1 MIRKLRIQIV
11 LSISLVTTAFV
22 ILFLSSTYLSAKN
35 NLESTCYS
43 DMSYILSDITAA
55 NQATFPIAVVTVDYS
70 GNCTLLLNHVFM
82 SDKEEILSTAS
93 TVLHSS
99 SSSGELDGCIRYMRK
114 SIGYSNI
121 RIALVDASSE
131 KMFLAAQLRN
141 YLYSGIAAIIAFL
154 ILGIMISKWISVP
167 VEKAMLAQKQFIAN
181 ASHELKTP
189 LTVILSNLDM
199 MDSRE
204 LSTKNANRMDNIKA
218 ESAQMRELIGDML
231 QLARYDSV
239 LLPVEHSDVDLSYI
253 VQCSVATYEP
263 LAFDKGLLIQADIL
277 SGIHILGNEQRLRQ
291 LAAIFLDN
299 AMKYSRP
306 SGIISV
312 KLSYSQGKRPLLSVT
327 SQGNAI
333 QKDDLQRI
341 FKSFYRSDNALTSAE
356 GNGLGLSIAAKITE
370 DLDGKIWAESDAA
383 LDQNSFYVQFKPH
396 CQKHLPFSSR

>member
-93 TVLHSS
+93 TVLRSS

-131 KMFLAAQLRN
+131 KTFLAAQLRN

-199 MDSRE
+199 MDSCE
-204 LSTKNANRMDNIKA
+204 LSPKNANRMSNIKA
-218 ESAQMRELIGDML
+218 ESARMRELIGDML

-263 LAFDKGLLIQADIL
+263 LAFDKGLFIQADIL
-277 SGIHILGNEQRLRQ
+277 PGIHILGNEQRLRQ

-306 SGIISV
+306 GGIISV
-312 KLSYSQGKRPLLSVT
+312 KLAYSQGKRPILSVT

-341 FKSFYRSDNALTSAE
+341 FKSFYRSDNAHTSAE
-356 GNGLGLSIAAKITE
+356 GNGLGLSIASKITE

-383 LDQNSFYVQFKPH
+383 LDQNSFYVQFKPR
-396 CQKHLPFSSR
+396 CRKHLPFSSG